1 MNHSPNEPELD
12 EVKEEKSL
20 EIDST
25 QSISNDEE
33 NDDTIFDLDDVNN
46 NYDYYILIVND
57 CSLQL

>member
-20 EIDST
+20 EIDSM